1 MAPDLRRRVSAR
13 IKSFTP
19 MANIPETSVA
29 PTPTLPMPTLPTP
42 SPQMPTRTVT
52 PGPNAFAQ
60 QAARVDK
67 HRLQSNA
74 FYQQEV
80 ARRKATPPTAV
91 HPAFREGFDINA
103 PVAREPGSPYT
114 TMSPYGTG
122 QTPPTPPILLPKDC
136 FQAYPTDRG
145 FIEEK
150 REQLEHKNSGSDT
163 ERTPVFIP
171 TPNIESSEFSNSTT
185 YSTPKKKVSVLDR
198 AAAIDQTKTPKKGL
212 LEKLRFT
219 TPRSSQATAS
229 TSSLNTSRGY
239 GVFGGG
245 ETLPPKAKAVLSS
258 PPHKSNLTRAPSK
271 RKGLFSFGASER
283 PSLETHKSSPAYVP
297 SEPRSAGARTVRF
310 SDSTAK
316 TPQTAHTAYSDPL
329 YDHYTSPHMGSQRAF
344 SQPHTDK
351 AGRRIQEQ
359 NKGGSAGG
367 VSRTRSLQ
375 YIDRTMPPTP
385 PAKNT
390 PPHEK
395 EARVQREARLHAE
408 SRAILEHHRFVAEQ
422 RRFEMMRN
430 ITPKKEMVQD
440 PESKLKSPLR
450 QGMFEDTPTRE
461 MAKLIGADGRTSP
474 TKTGSFGRKELPKLV
489 KQPSVYSMHASF
501 YPDLHDQHSFEEVK
515 KRADG
520 LGLEGLSE
528 LPESFYNYHPK
539 VSYSPSLYS
548 EDFVARPSGIQTS
561 PSMLHQMDLARH
573 SPSPLAISEKFRLMP
588 TKGLLSEKP
597 SASSQGTIP
606 LVYPDLASDPSR
618 SDLRETLQT
627 HHRSTS
633 EVQLPV
639 HSRKQSPAR
648 SQSTSNDH
656 SSSRSRSPRKSALE
670 VVVKSLEEENA
681 PLSPPNYSCPSARP
695 SPLHFLPNTTY
706 TPQRGLRLNVNI
718 APESP
723 SSTSKKTLT
732 PSRSRGRIE
741 TFKSTGSPIA
751 RIPTS
756 PFEKLPIL
764 SPSIKPKFDTLPTTA
779 ESDKQPEPQ
788 KQDHN
793 SPSDSNT
800 TDPAENQDHQENE
813 PQQEILAPETR
824 TQALLRTISEQQA
837 IIARLMA
844 ENLEIQAKYTEPSA
858 SISQPYKPPTPGLST
873 TADSDIG
880 YASSTTN
887 MSISEAAEE
896 TQAIAPFI
904 EEGSLAQMGLFHRV
918 QQQRVDQEYDDVQ
931 IAELERHDHS
941 DYIRKTK
948 KDGPSYE
955 AVMSMFEMLAEQV
968 KELKAAQQNK

>member
-1 MAPDLRRRVSAR
+1 
-13 IKSFTP
+13 
-19 MANIPETSVA
+19 
-29 PTPTLPMPTLPTP
+29 
-42 SPQMPTRTVT
+42 MPTRTIT

-60 QAARVDK
+60 QAARVDR

-80 ARRKATPPTAV
+80 ARRLANPPTAV
-91 HPAFREGFDINA
+91 HPALREGFDINA

-114 TMSPYGTG
+114 TMSPYG

-136 FQAYPTDRG
+136 FQAYPTDLG

-171 TPNIESSEFSNSTT
+171 TPNIESSEFSASST

-219 TPRSSQATAS
+219 TPRSSS
-229 TSSLNTSRGY
+229 SSLGESRGY

-258 PPHKSNLTRAPSK
+258 SPHKANLTRAPSK
-271 RKGLFSFGASER
+271 RKGLFSFKASER

-297 SEPRSAGARTVRF
+297 TEPRSAGARTVRF

-316 TPQTAHTAYSDPL
+316 TPQTAHTAHSDPL
-329 YDHYTSPHMGSQRAF
+329 YDRWTSPHMESQRAF

-351 AGRRIQEQ
+351 AGRRIPEQ
-359 NKGGSAGG
+359 NKGGGACG

-395 EARVQREARLHAE
+395 EAKAQREARLREE
-408 SRAILEHHRFVAEQ
+408 SRAILEHHRRTAEQ
-422 RRFEMMRN
+422 RRLQVMRN

-501 YPDLHDQHSFEEVK
+501 YPDLHDQTSFEEVK

-520 LGLEGLSE
+520 LGLEGLSQ
-528 LPESFYNYHPK
+528 LPESFYNCDPK
-539 VSYSPSLYS
+539 VSYSPSLYP
-548 EDFVARPSGIQTS
+548 EDFGSTRPSVLQSS
-561 PSMLHQMDLARH
+561 PSMLHQMDVAQY
-573 SPSPLAISEKFRLMP
+573 SPSPLAISEKFHPMP
-588 TKGLLSEKP
+588 AKGLLSEKP

-606 LVYPDLASDPSR
+606 LVYPGLASDPSR
-618 SDLRETLQT
+618 SDLRETLQS

-639 HSRKQSPAR
+639 QSRKQSPAR
-648 SQSTSNDH
+648 SQSTSH
-656 SSSRSRSPRKSALE
+656 SHSPSRSRSPHKPALE
-670 VVVKSLEEENA
+670 VVVKTHDEENV
-681 PLSPPNYSCPSARP
+681 PLSPPNYSCPSAKP

-706 TPQRGLRLNVNI
+706 TPQRNLKLNVDI

-723 SSTSKKTLT
+723 SSTSTKTLT

-751 RIPTS
+751 RTPTS
-756 PFEKLPIL
+756 PFEKLPTL
-764 SPSIKPKFDTLPTTA
+764 SPSIKPRFDALPTTA
-779 ESDKQPEPQ
+779 ESDELPEPL
-788 KQDHN
+788 KQDHI
-793 SPSDSNT
+793 SPYGPNT
-800 TDPAENQDHQENE
+800 TDPAEDHNNQEDE
-813 PQQEILAPETR
+813 PQQEASAPETR
-824 TQALLRTISEQQA
+824 TQALLRTIGEQQA

-844 ENLEIQAKYTEPSA
+844 ENLEIQAKYSEPSA

-873 TADSDIG
+873 TADSEVG

-887 MSISEAAEE
+887 MSIEEPAEQSE
-896 TQAIAPFI
+896 AIAPFV
-904 EEGSLAQMGLFHRV
+904 EEGNLAQMGLYHRV

-941 DYIRKTK
+941 KNVRETRTE
-948 KDGPSYE
+948 GPSYE
-955 AVMSMFEMLAEQV
+955 AVMSMFEMLA
-968 KELKAAQQNK
+968 KEVREMKAAQENK